1 MVYLNE
7 NIINFISESPTL
19 KNMFNSAGKELRQL
33 FLELIQET
41 IEYSDN
47 KPGKSGLYAKDM
59 KETSFRFAKIYSEAK
74 GRKLQ
79 NYCMYTF
86 SSANNCIYVDLRTDG
101 INIKSEI
108 LNLTSRGNCF
118 NGGYEW
124 YRFII
129 RKKDEIV
136 EAKCLIS
143 LVYNK

>member
-1 MVYLNE
+1 MNYSNE
-7 NIINFISESPTL
+7 NIINFISESTIL
-19 KNMFNSAGKELRQL
+19 KNMFDNSRKELKEL
-33 FLELIQET
+33 FLKLIQET

-59 KETSFRFAKIYSEAK
+59 KETSFRFAKIYPETK

-86 SSANNCIYVDLRTDG
+86 SSSNNYIYIDLRTDD

-108 LNLTSRGNCF
+108 LELINRGNCF

-124 YRFII
+124 YRFTI
-129 RKKDEIV
+129 RKKDEIT
-136 EAKCLIS
+136 EARRLIS
-143 LVYNK
+143 VVYNK